1 MKGVDPK
8 VVCHELNIDLGLQSK
23 QQRRRLESK
32 KIQSSMKG
40 VVEGPKKWIHE
51 RGTTFVV
58 GRQAGPCN
66 GAKVIGNVHRF
77 H

>member
-8 VVCHELNIDLGLQSK
+8 VVCHKLNIDLGLQSK

-32 KIQSSMKG
+32 KIQSSTKG
-40 VVEGPKKWIHE
+40 VVEAPKEWIHE
-51 RGTTFVV
+51 RGTIFVV
-58 GRQAGPCN
+58 DRQASPCK